1 LARKRLAS
9 QHVDGVVD
17 AGLRRLH
24 RIVAVANGR
33 CWTSKIIDL
42 VDLDV
47 EREGYVVPNDLEAMV
62 IKQMIDI
69 ALRTGVQT
77 SLSAVRGQSLDHL
90 ERR

>member
-1 LARKRLAS
+1 MPGGSSPQALGKS
-9 QHVDGVVD
+9 QHVDGAVD

-33 CWTSKIIDL
+33 WWTSKIIDL

-69 ALRTGVQT
+69 ALRTGVSNQ
-77 SLSAVRGQSLDHL
+77 LVRSTRS
-90 ERR
+90 EP